1 MDKILPYMKFVVAI
15 VGAGVTSALTLTPT
29 DVPEFKYLTIASA
42 VLTAIAVYA
51 TPNRSVEQ
59 ADGRHEAV

>member
-15 VGAGVTSALTLTPT
+15 VGAGITSALTLTSSDDPM
-29 DVPEFKYLTIASA
+29 FKYLTIASA
-42 VLTAIAVYA
+42 VITAVMVYA
-51 TPNRSVEQ
+51 TPNRA